1 MREDRMTTPS
11 LVGTWALVRGTLT
24 AADGTPRPAPY
35 GPMGMGRVS
44 FTSDGRMV
52 AVVCDTRP
60 EVPAGSAREYN
71 SYCGTYAFDGKRLVT
86 KVFANSDAARLG
98 ADQIRD
104 ISFNGK
110 YLIMRPP
117 PIVVPGK
124 PTEQREI
131 WWEKISDV

>member
-1 MREDRMTTPS
+1 MTTPS

-24 AADGTPRPAPY
+24 ASDGTPRPNPY

-44 FTSDGRMV
+44 FTADGRMV
-52 AVVCDTRP
+52 AVVCDSRP
-60 EVPAGSAREYN
+60 ELPAGATREYN
-71 SYCGTYAFDGKRLVT
+71 SYCGTYTFDGNRLIT
-86 KVFANSDAARLG
+86 KVFANSDPSRLG

-104 ISFNGK
+104 IHFEGK
-110 YLIMRPP
+110 YLIMRPLARA
-117 PIVVPGK
+117 VPGQ